1 MSTAGTWRDDPGP
14 FDGGER
20 PAMSRSPSLR
30 AAVEQPPPRRFV
42 GQRALVTGA
51 ASGIGRAVARRLA
64 AEGAMVVGLDLDATG
79 LQETLASI
87 PSARAVVADIADVAG
102 GGEGGTAG
110 GGTDGGEVLSLA
122 AETDVLVN
130 AAGVLERHDFLEHPL
145 DAWRR
150 TLAVNL
156 LAPQR
161 LSRAFVRA
169 RIEAGQSAE
178 SSDPIERAQP
188 MERSCPG
195 AIVNVCSIESFVA
208 IPGHA
213 AYTASKSA
221 LLLLTRA
228 FALELAPHGV
238 RVNAVAPGVTAT
250 GMNAAPRADPA
261 QADALLA
268 RVPLGRFATPEEQA
282 AGICFLASPEAS
294 YITGATLPID
304 GGWLTQ

>member
-1 MSTAGTWRDDPGP
+1 MSPPFSRRDAGEQSLPG
-14 FDGGER
+14 
-20 PAMSRSPSLR
+20 
-30 AAVEQPPPRRFV
+30 RFA

-64 AEGAMVVGLDLDATG
+64 AEGATVTGLDLDAAG
-79 LQETLASI
+79 LEETFAAI
-87 PSARAVVADIADVAG
+87 PGARHIVADVTGVQAAG
-102 GGEGGTAG
+102 A
-110 GGTDGGEVLSLA
+110 A
-122 AETDVLVN
+122 AEADVLVN

-145 DAWRR
+145 EAWQR

-156 LAPQR
+156 VAPQR
-161 LSRAFVRA
+161 LSRAFARA
-169 RIEAGQSAE
+169 RIDAGH
-178 SSDPIERAQP
+178 PT
-188 MERSCPG
+188 ERSHPG

-238 RVNAVAPGVTAT
+238 RVNAVAPGVTQT
-250 GMNAAPRADPA
+250 GMNAALRADPA
-261 QADALLA
+261 QAGALRE
-268 RVPLGRFATPEEQA
+268 RVPMGRFGTPGEQA

>member
-1 MSTAGTWRDDPGP
+1 
-14 FDGGER
+14 
-20 PAMSRSPSLR
+20 MSRF
-30 AAVEQPPPRRFV
+30 A
-42 GQRALVTGA
+42 GQSALVTGA

-64 AEGAMVVGLDLDATG
+64 AEGATVVGVDLDAAG
-79 LQETLASI
+79 LDETFASI
-87 PSARAVVADIADVAG
+87 PHARVVVADVAG
-102 GGEGGTAG
+102 EEAQRVAG
-110 GGTDGGEVLSLA
+110 
-122 AETDVLVN
+122 ETDLLVN
-130 AAGVLERHDFLEHPL
+130 AAGVLERHHFLEHPL
-145 DAWRR
+145 DAWQH

-161 LSRAFVRA
+161 LSRTFART
-169 RIEAGQSAE
+169 RIEAGAV
-178 SSDPIERAQP
+178 
-188 MERSCPG
+188 G

-208 IPGHA
+208 LPGHA

-250 GMNAAPRADPA
+250 GMNAALRAVPA
-261 QADALLA
+261 QATALRD

-294 YITGATLPID
+294 FITGVTLPID